1 MSPTAFPGAAC
12 SYRILSPMIFE
23 HTTSHTPL
31 KTPLYRDLWSVP
43 AGAVR
48 YWTLP
53 HPKPWAPRPMPL
65 FCISWQDFPRDYDV
79 AAPL

>member
-1 MSPTAFPGAAC
+1 MSPTYLLPLEPPAPPLPPHTA
-12 SYRILSPMIFE
+12 SYI
-23 HTTSHTPL
+23 PL
-31 KTPLYRDLWSVP
+31 KAPLYRDLWPVP

-48 YWTLP
+48 CWTLP
-53 HPKPWAPRPMPL
+53 HPKPWAPRPMSL